1 MTEPAGASGVTGS
14 TGAAGTADAI
24 AAHFRGVIAAG
35 ILADGERLPTVRQTA
50 GDAGVALGTAARAYR
65 ILESEG
71 LIETRI
77 GSGTRVARGVSA
89 LPRPVAQRLRAV
101 VAEAQDHGLS
111 VAEVQA
117 ALVAIWGQGLELG
130 DPDADAGAREPGPTA
145 PRS

>member
-1 MTEPAGASGVTGS
+1 MTEPAGASGATRS
-14 TGAAGTADAI
+14 AGAAGTADAI

-89 LPRPVAQRLRAV
+89 LPRPVAQRLRAL

-111 VAEVQA
+111 VAEVQD
-117 ALVAIWGQGLELG
+117 ALAAIWGQGLDPG
-130 DPDADAGAREPGPTA
+130 DPGPGHETREPDPTA
-145 PRS
+145 PPR

>member
-89 LPRPVAQRLRAV
+89 LPRSVAQRLRAV

-130 DPDADAGAREPGPTA
+130 DPDADAGAREPRPTA